1 MIDNSMKILSTLLCL
16 SVSLVICSPGDVF
29 ADNRSY
35 VWTYEY
41 MTLQRG
47 EAEIESYFTLSSLD
61 RNRMSGNTV
70 AEHRY
75 ELEVGMTD
83 RFDFAIYQIFSQ
95 APGEGLVYD
104 GFQLRGRYR
113 IGEKGEYFLD
123 PLLYVEYKGV
133 PDFSENA
140 LETKLILARDFG
152 RWNIALNPIA
162 EFEFGQDR
170 KVEFE
175 YAAGV
180 RYNISGLLRFGIE
193 AKGSEDGHY
202 VGPVISHGGKYWVAV
217 GSALNVGNVEA
228 GRPELELRMILGI
241 GL

>member
-1 MIDNSMKILSTLLCL
+1 MIFLRSGLFLYICLTFCIPGSML
-16 SVSLVICSPGDVF
+16 

-41 MTLQRG
+41 LTVSKG
-47 EAEIESYFTLSSLD
+47 EAELESYFTLSSVD
-61 RNRMSGNTV
+61 KSRMSGNTL
-70 AEHRY
+70 AEHRF

-83 RFDFAIYQIFSQ
+83 RFDFAVYQIFSQ

-113 IGEKGEYFLD
+113 IGEKGQYFLD

-162 EFEFGQDR
+162 EFEFGADHE
-170 KVEFE
+170 VELE

-180 RYNISGLLRFGIE
+180 SYGVSRLLRFGVE
-193 AKGSEDGHY
+193 AKGSENGHY
-202 VGPVISHGGKYWVAV
+202 IGPVISHGGRYWVALGSAMNV
-217 GSALNVGNVEA
+217 GSVEA
-228 GRPELELRMILGI
+228 GKPELELRLVLGVE
-241 GL
+241 L